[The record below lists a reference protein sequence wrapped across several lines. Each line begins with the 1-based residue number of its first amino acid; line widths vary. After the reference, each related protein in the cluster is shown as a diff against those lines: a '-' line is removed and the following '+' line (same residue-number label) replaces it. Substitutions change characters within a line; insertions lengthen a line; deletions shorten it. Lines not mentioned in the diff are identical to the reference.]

1 MCSLCFAL
9 SSCSAWQLLP
19 AVARVA
25 LAAGDVHGTKN
36 QKWPVVVMTST
47 LHKEESPVCDVR
59 ES

>member
-1 MCSLCFAL
+1 MQAKRIAVSVC
-9 SSCSAWQLLP
+9 